1 MDMQAVLKA
10 GGVGAAILVVLSLLG
25 LIPCVGCI
33 TFFLT
38 LIAYVGIGVLAAY
51 WMVPPRTGSGGAVNG
66 AVAAV
71 VAALVGGLVGMIL
84 NSIYFALT
92 GSAQLGQALADI
104 PPEQLAALSEAG
116 IDPSILAGGAGIA
129 GVLGIGAICCLVGLL
144 IASVLGA
151 AGGGFWGSS
160 HPH

>member
-10 GGVGAAILVVLSLLG
+10 GGIGAAILVVFSLLG

-51 WMVPPRTGSGGAVNG
+51 WMAPPRTGSGGAVNG
-66 AVAAV
+66 AVAAG
-71 VAALVGGLVGMIL
+71 VAALAAGLVGMVI
-84 NSIYFALT
+84 NAIYFSIT
-92 GSAQLGQALADI
+92 GSAQLAQGLSDL
-104 PPEQLAALSEAG
+104 PPEQLAALSEMG
-116 IDPSILAGGAGIA
+116 IDPSILAGGAGMA
-129 GVLGIGAICCLVGLL
+129 GVLGIGAACCMIGLL
-144 IASVLGA
+144 IAAVLGA
-151 AGGGFWGSS
+151 AGGGYWGSS